1 MPWLKSPA
9 SIRNCVGCLLIV
21 SAMLRWMSG
30 IRCRSSSCIIMHMC
44 SMRIEFRGL
53 FELIVIGDGG

>member
-1 MPWLKSPA
+1 MSSGEENTLLKSPA

-30 IRCRSSSCIIMHMC
+30 IRYRSS
-44 SMRIEFRGL
+44 
-53 FELIVIGDGG
+53 GGE